1 MNAEPATSAMS
12 REMFHSDGNNGGSQ
26 PCLSNLVIYTE
37 EAADEQLIR
46 DTITQYILKHP
57 CRVIVIFSL
66 PRSAISRL
74 DGSFSAHTFNDS
86 TGKSVACDQFTLHVS
101 GSAVKELASAI
112 QPLLVADL
120 PINVWWRGN
129 FLSQR
134 IIVEQML
141 AFADRFIYDGVNW
154 TNLHFTVMQVDD
166 FFTRHEEK
174 VAFTNFNWARLRPWR
189 ECAADFFDAGMFEN
203 EIWELNTVRIEYMSM
218 PGMEEGYQFRALL
231 LLSWL
236 AVQLEW
242 VPETGTPGMD
252 DVRLEFKDK
261 RGENVNAELVML
273 PQSTPTSQGLQ
284 RVVMSIHTADRF
296 HAFIVERDHHDR
308 LMILR
313 HDDTHTQRVLRTF
326 PHADSKPSDLLLR
339 ELGRRQRSRVFEKSF
354 KLASNL
360 LQMI

>member
-1 MNAEPATSAMS
+1 MVAEPAPSQIWAGAIQSSAEGS
-12 REMFHSDGNNGGSQ
+12 VSQ
-26 PCLSNLVIYTE
+26 PCLSNLVVYSE
-37 EAADEQLIR
+37 DPEDEAGVGETVA
-46 DTITQYILKHP
+46 QYIVKHP
-57 CRVIVIFSL
+57 CRVILIIAQ
-66 PRSAISRL
+66 PRSGTSKL
-74 DGSFSAHTFNDS
+74 DARFSAHTYSDG
-86 TGKSVACDQFTLHVS
+86 TGKSVACDQFTLHAS

-134 IIVEQML
+134 VVVEQML

-154 TNLHFTVMQVDD
+154 TNLHFTVMQVAD

-189 ECAADFFDAGMFEN
+189 ECAADFFDAGMFEE
-203 EIWELNTVRIEYMSM
+203 EIWELDHVRIEYMSL

-242 VPETGTPGMD
+242 EAIQGSPGID
-252 DVRLEFKDK
+252 EIRLEFKDK
-261 RGENVNAELVML
+261 RGLPVFTELVML
-273 PQSTPTSQGLQ
+273 TQTAQASQGLQ
-284 RVVMSIHTADRF
+284 RVVMEVQKTDRF
-296 HAFIVERDHHDR
+296 HSFIVERDHVDR
-308 LMILR
+308 LMVLR
-313 HDDTHTQRVLRTF
+313 HDDKQTQRVLRTF
-326 PHADSKPSDLLLR
+326 PHADSRSSDLLFR
-339 ELGRRQRSRVFEKSF
+339 ELGRRMRTRVFEKTF
-354 KLASNL
+354 KMASSL